1 MVKRGEASMAHL
13 RDAVAGLPRF
23 PKYRLAWL
31 VAAPLLIL
39 SLPVRSEVSP
49 NEATSAAVAQAAPAT
64 AAPISGAAAVPAVT
78 QAAVVVTP
86 AEAKLPQSD
95 DQQRRVLMLLLMNSA
110 GPVRPYG
117 NLGH

>member
-1 MVKRGEASMAHL
+1 MERGEAIMAYL
-13 RDAVAGLPRF
+13 RDALFGLSRF

-39 SLPVRSEVSP
+39 TLPARSGVSP
-49 NEATSAAVAQAAPAT
+49 DEEATNAVVVEAAPAI
-64 AAPISGAAAVPAVT
+64 AAPISGVVAAPVVT